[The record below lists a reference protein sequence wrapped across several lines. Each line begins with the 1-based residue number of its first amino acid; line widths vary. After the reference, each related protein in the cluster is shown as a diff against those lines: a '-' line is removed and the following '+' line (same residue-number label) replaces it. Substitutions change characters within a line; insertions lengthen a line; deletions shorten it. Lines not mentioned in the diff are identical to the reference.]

1 MSCSKTDCTPGCL
14 SRGSLRNSRTT
25 SPAVTGFTAS
35 TVDTPAGVS
44 SLRTILGEL
53 RADSDHVLDAAYLT
67 GQRLGGLADR
77 KPAGDQRPDR
87 ARPALRERA
96 QVGNGV
102 GEALVTGV

>member
-25 SPAVTGFTAS
+25 SPVVTGFTAS
-35 TVDTPAGVS
+35 TIDTPAGVS

-53 RADSDHVLDAAYLT
+53 RADNDHVLDAAYLT

-77 KPAGDQRPDR
+77 KPSGDQRPDR
-87 ARPALRERA
+87 ARPSLCKRT
-96 QVGNGV
+96 QICDGV
-102 GEALVTGV
+102 GEAL